1 MPFWDLFVV
10 GEFLLELE
18 DLLAEQSD
26 GAAAAVLVED
36 DAVLDVARP
45 VGVLERVQRL
55 HEVAVGRRAARDHQ
69 RPTARRKKKTNEKT
83 NKQMNSSVKAVR
95 ENAALPRFF
104 LPLFDPY
111 FVMTLRVLSIDT
123 FQFRSN
129 RPNA

>member
-1 MPFWDLFVV
+1 MGWVPFWDLFVV

-83 NKQMNSSVKAVR
+83 NKQMNEVQCESGSRERGVATFLSSS
-95 ENAALPRFF
+95 L
-104 LPLFDPY
+104 
-111 FVMTLRVLSIDT
+111 
-123 FQFRSN
+123 
-129 RPNA
+129 